1 MLYND
6 LKTRDDFYRYVNE
19 EINFNIYDMSDGE
32 LKVTQKYC
40 KFVDFYANLNV
51 ELPKCKSQL
60 NSIIHFSRRYFE
72 KCLQYLLIPDNA
84 SADLTLRT
92 LTENLI
98 ILKFLLTHNYTYTRK

>member
-1 MLYND
+1 MPMLYND

-51 ELPKCKSQL
+51 
-60 NSIIHFSRRYFE
+60 
-72 KCLQYLLIPDNA
+72 
-84 SADLTLRT
+84 
-92 LTENLI
+92 
-98 ILKFLLTHNYTYTRK
+98 